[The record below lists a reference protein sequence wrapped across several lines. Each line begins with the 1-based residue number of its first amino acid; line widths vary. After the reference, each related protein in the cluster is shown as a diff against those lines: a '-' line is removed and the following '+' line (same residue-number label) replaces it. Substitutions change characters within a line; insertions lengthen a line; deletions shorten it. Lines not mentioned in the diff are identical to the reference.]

1 MAIYRIKSK
10 IFTRAE
16 KELMKQVWRKT
27 RGLRELPGG
36 VTNLEDAKAL
46 KNLSRQ
52 LSSDG
57 PVEITPEIRKA
68 LDNLGFTKAT
78 ERIINRMKSKYEN
91 KAAID
96 RLRKIQ
102 EPELEKMIE
111 TRDPGL
117 YDYLKK
123 TSDKDLKRTKQTI
136 KLEGQVEDEYDSL
149 VSNCQVDPSLSRFY
163 RKKLNGTVLKT
174 DDPDPAFAMFKSG
187 SENLTMEDLKRDIK
201 RFATETKGV
210 TKKDLENFNKNGHL
224 IHISNDTPRGS
235 VLHEIGHVKS
245 RKEFGRPALEGK
257 SSPLKGIVTVAEE
270 NMASAN
276 ALHALRNQRG
286 VEKDK
291 ELLDKA
297 LSSYTLDLRR
307 KLNR

>member
-16 KELMKQVWRKT
+16 KELVKHIWRKT

-57 PVEITPEIRKA
+57 QVEITPEIRKA

-78 ERIINRMKSKYEN
+78 EGTINKMKSKSEN
-91 KAAID
+91 KAATD
-96 RLRKIQ
+96 RLKRIQ
-102 EPELEKMIE
+102 DSKFKKVIATGSVEEKL
-111 TRDPGL
+111 D
-117 YDYLKK
+117 YSKYLKK
-123 TSDKDLKRTKQTI
+123 TLFNNRRRAAQTVGLKKQAIDKFNS
-136 KLEGQVEDEYDSL
+136 LESG
-149 VSNCQVDPSLSRFY
+149 CQVDPSLSRFY
-163 RKKLNGTVLKT
+163 RKKLNGTVLKA
-174 DDPDPAFAMFKSG
+174 DDPGVAFTSSKLG
-187 SENLTMEDLKRDIK
+187 SENFTMGDLKEIAPEAK
-201 RFATETKGV
+201 RV
-210 TKKDLENFNKNGHL
+210 TMKDLKNYNENGHL
-224 IHISNDTPRGS
+224 ICISKDAPRGV
-235 VLHEIGHVKS
+235 VLHEMGHIKS
-245 RKEFGRPALEGK
+245 GKEFGRSRARGKGKILED
-257 SSPLKGIVTVAEE
+257 IDTIAEE

-276 ALHALRNQRG
+276 ALHVLRNQKG

-297 LSSYTLDLRR
+297 LSSYTLGLRKR
-307 KLNR
+307 LNR

>member
-16 KELMKQVWRKT
+16 KELVKQIWRKT

-46 KNLSRQ
+46 KNLTRQ

-57 PVEITPEIRKA
+57 QVEITPEIRKA

-78 ERIINRMKSKYEN
+78 EGTINKMKSKYEN
-91 KAAID
+91 KAATD
-96 RLRKIQ
+96 RLGISDS
-102 EPELEKMIE
+102 LEN
-111 TRDPGL
+111 TFVRDRDPRRI
-117 YDYLKK
+117 
-123 TSDKDLKRTKQTI
+123 TQT
-136 KLEGQVEDEYDSL
+136 DSL
-149 VSNCQVDPSLSRFY
+149 RKQAHDELISSLRSGFQVDPSLSRFY
-163 RKKLNGTVLKT
+163 RKKLNGTILEVDNPESALTLLKL
-174 DDPDPAFAMFKSG
+174 G
-187 SENLTMEDLKRDIK
+187 SEDAPVRYIRKIAPE
-201 RFATETKGV
+201 AKGV
-210 TKKDLENFNKNGHL
+210 TMKNLKNFNKNGHL
-224 IHISNDTPRGS
+224 ICISKDAPRGT
-235 VLHEIGHVKS
+235 VLHEMGHIKS
-245 RKEFGRPALEGK
+245 SKEFGGSRVRGK
-257 SSPLKGIVTVAEE
+257 GKLLDDIDTVAEE

-276 ALHALRNQRG
+276 ALHALRNQKG

-297 LSSYTLDLRR
+297 LSTYTLGLRG

>member
-16 KELMKQVWRKT
+16 KELIKQVWRKT
-27 RGLRELPGG
+27 KGLRELSGG

-46 KNLSRQ
+46 KNLSGQ

-57 PVEITPEIRKA
+57 QVEITPEIRKA

-78 ERIINRMKSKYEN
+78 EGTINKMKSKYEN
-91 KAAID
+91 KAVAD

-102 EPELEKMIE
+102 ESELEKKIK
-111 TRDPGL
+111 PGEDIF
-117 YDYLKK
+117 DYLER
-123 TSDKDLKRTKQTI
+123 TISDKDLKRTKQTYR
-136 KLEGQVEDEYDSL
+136 LQEQAYDEYCYLKSG
-149 VSNCQVDPSLSRFY
+149 CQVDPSLSRFY
-163 RKKLNGTVLKT
+163 RKKLGGTVLKA
-174 DDPDPAFAMFKSG
+174 DNSDSAFATFKSG
-187 SENLTMEDLKRDIK
+187 NENLTMGELKEIAPEAK
-201 RFATETKGV
+201 RI

-224 IHISNDTPRGS
+224 IHIPNDTPRGT

-245 RKEFGRPALEGK
+245 RKEFGRPAVGWK
-257 SSPLKGIVTVAEE
+257 NPFYGIDTIAEE

-276 ALHALRNQRG
+276 ALHVLRNQKG

-297 LSSYTLDLRR
+297 LSTYTLDLRKR
-307 KLNR
+307 LDR